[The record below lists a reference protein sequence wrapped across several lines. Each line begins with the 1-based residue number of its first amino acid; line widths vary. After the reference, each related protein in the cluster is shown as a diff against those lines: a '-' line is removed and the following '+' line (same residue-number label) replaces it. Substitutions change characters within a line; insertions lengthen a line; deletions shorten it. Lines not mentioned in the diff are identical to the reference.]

1 MCHTFQVAVCA
12 MSLSWLYVPNLSGSC
27 TCHAFQVACLN
38 WTSDADDAFFYGYY
52 MLFFS
57 LPLFSYSFSIQ
68 LSANSAQLPFSLESS
83 L

>member
-1 MCHTFQVAVCA
+1 MCHAFPVAVCA
-12 MSLSWLYVPNLSGSC
+12 MPFRWLYVPNLSGGC
-27 TCHAFQVACLN
+27 MCPTFQVACQN

>member
-1 MCHTFQVAVCA
+1 M
-12 MSLSWLYVPNLSGSC
+12 
-27 TCHAFQVACLN
+27 CHAFLVACLN

-57 LPLFSYSFSIQ
+57 VPLFSYSFSIQ

>member
-1 MCHTFQVAVCA
+1 MCHAFPVAVCA
-12 MSLSWLYVPNLSGSC
+12 MPFRWLYVPYLSGGC
-27 TCHAFQVACLN
+27 MCHAFQVACLN

-57 LPLFSYSFSIQ
+57 VPLFSYSFSIQ

>member
-1 MCHTFQVAVCA
+1 M
-12 MSLSWLYVPNLSGSC
+12 
-27 TCHAFQVACLN
+27 CHAFQVACLN